1 MDYKTKILS
10 PDDIGRA
17 AALICSG
24 ECVAFPTETV
34 YGLGAHA
41 LIETAVA
48 KIFAAKGRP
57 ADNPLIIHLHDRGQ
71 LADIAA
77 GWSQEAEKL
86 MITFWPGPLTL
97 VLPKGGAVPAVVT
110 GGLNTVAVRIPDH
123 PLALALLKAANVP
136 VAAPSANIS
145 GKPSPTRASHVL
157 HDLSGRIPAVID
169 GGETGWG
176 VESTVLDCTSKP
188 FRLLRPGAVTLEQ
201 LRLRA
206 AVEPDFAT
214 WNDYD
219 SASPSPGMK
228 YTHYSPAARVI
239 LVEGGNIRQEVRRQ
253 LTECSRRK
261 EKTVVLAFSE
271 NRSAYSD
278 IEVMDMG
285 SRENLQVA
293 ASRIYHLLRKADHLG
308 FQVVLVEGLPE
319 TGLGLAIIN
328 RLRKAAARVIK
339 T

>member
-1 MDYKTKILS
+1 MMDYKTKILS
-10 PDDIGRA
+10 PDDIGQA

-34 YGLGAHA
+34 YGLGANA

-86 MITFWPGPLTL
+86 MLAFWPGPLTL
-97 VLPKGGAVPAVVT
+97 VLPKARAVPSVVT
-110 GGLNTVAVRIPDH
+110 GGANTVAVRIPDH
-123 PLALALLKAANVP
+123 PVALALLKAANVP

-157 HDLSGRIPAVID
+157 HDLAGRIPAIID

-176 VESTVLDCTSKP
+176 VESTVLDCTSRP

-206 AVEPDFAT
+206 AVEADFAT
-214 WNDYD
+214 GH
-219 SASPSPGMK
+219 ASPSPGMK

-271 NRSAYSD
+271 NRDAYSD

-308 FQVVLVEGLPE
+308 FQVVLVEGPPE
-319 TGLGLAIIN
+319 TDLGLAIIN